1 MTQTLLSRHSPF
13 RRDRHINQQDK
24 TKDVENAVMQIDTG
38 FYRSP
43 RKCAMGQERVASG
56 KISWMMCYLG
66 QVLRDEW

>member
-38 FYRSP
+38 FIEAVGNVLWVR
-43 RKCAMGQERVASG
+43 RQWHQEKFPG
-56 KISWMMCYLG
+56 
-66 QVLRDEW
+66 

>member
-38 FYRSP
+38 FIEAVGNVLWVR
-43 RKCAMGQERVASG
+43 REWHQEKFPGLCVTLAKS
-56 KISWMMCYLG
+56 
-66 QVLRDEW
+66 